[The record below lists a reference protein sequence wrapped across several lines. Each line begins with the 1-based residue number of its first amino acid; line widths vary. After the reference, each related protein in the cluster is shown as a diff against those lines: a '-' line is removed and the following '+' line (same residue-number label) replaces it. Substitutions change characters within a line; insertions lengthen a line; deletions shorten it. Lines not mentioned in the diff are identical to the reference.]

1 MIDEVNF
8 KNLLIADFYIRFR
21 EEINKKG
28 MFEQYSKEEI
38 ACAEGIAKT
47 MKSFFQAPDVKQ
59 KLEKIAEKV
68 FDEVRKLDATQHILN
83 KKEKFEEIKTV
94 LFDKFAEQQEFSDTD
109 FLELID
115 ENADGNEF
123 FKQFALL
130 VKKDGSISEWEKQAI
145 YQLGEQFNLTK
156 EDIDKQFKSNEWL
169 IITLIAVIVL
179 ALVVFIAVQ
188 HKDTQG
194 TSRGFMGASQPSGTE
209 QQQYAETAT
218 TVTEPEVT
226 VYTEDYKVKFNEYEI
241 RQRLTKKTA
250 VYTGGFSQTID
261 SEKEPDIFEDFKWGE
276 RQIILPVK
284 ANFKYLFYLDEIG
297 EIVCD
302 ENGVI
307 RLTLPPIHLQE
318 ESCDVD
324 WPNVREKVSWN
335 RKNFTP
341 EEKTRMKNIAEKYL
355 IDIAEKNYEY
365 KAKATQNAEKFLT
378 KFFEDQGFKVIIYK
392 STTIIF
398 DKK

>member
-28 MFEQYSKEEI
+28 MFERYSKEEI
-38 ACAEGIAKT
+38 AGVDGIAKKA
-47 MKSFFQAPDVKQ
+47 MSFFQAPDAKQ
-59 KLEKIAEKV
+59 KLEQIAAKV

-83 KKEKFEEIKTV
+83 KEEKFAEIKAAFFKKFEEN
-94 LFDKFAEQQEFSDTD
+94 QNFSDTD
-109 FLELID
+109 FLEFID
-115 ENADGNEF
+115 ETADGNEF

-130 VKKDGSISEWEKQAI
+130 VKKDGKVSEWEKQAI
-145 YQLGEQFNLTK
+145 YQLGNEFKLSQK
-156 EDIDKQFKSNEWL
+156 EIDKHFKSSTGL
-169 IITLIAVIVL
+169 IIALIIIVL
-179 ALVVFIAVQ
+179 LGGAVFLAMQNNDVKQKINGLFGNYQQSPKSDEKNVTSS
-188 HKDTQG
+188 DDG
-194 TSRGFMGASQPSGTE
+194 TTI
-209 QQQYAETAT
+209 T
-218 TVTEPEVT
+218 TD
-226 VYTEDYKVKFNEYEI
+226 DYKVTFDEYEI
-241 RQRLTKKTA
+241 RQKLAKRTA
-250 VYTGGFSQTID
+250 FYSGGFSQTID

-276 RQIILPVK
+276 RQILLPVR

-302 ENGVI
+302 DNGIVK
-307 RLTLPPIHLQE
+307 LTLPPIHLQE

-324 WPNVREKVSWN
+324 WLNVVEKVSWN

-365 KAKATQNAEKFLT
+365 KAKATQNAEQILT
-378 KFFEDQGFKVIIYK
+378 AFFNELGFKVIIYK
-392 STTIIF
+392 TTTIIL